1 MKKQETEQQKGKSN
15 NRDSVQKRLKKSYLI
30 IFAFLVACV
39 VLSVSALIK
48 IRSDYQYAIVN
59 YGFAQGYVGQLGIEF
74 NMMTTNLRSII
85 LETDESEIKNI
96 EAQLEQNKTDIDTY
110 LKQVRDAATVD
121 GEFKAL
127 DEIDDALQNFRDI
140 RSQVVS
146 MAALNQNDEAYELLS
161 TDGVHYSN
169 IIKEDINTILEIN
182 ISQCED
188 TMLSAQVLATVL
200 TVAVIIFAALAIIIG
215 TILAGRISKSICDP
229 LAEITEAAQKLKA
242 GDLDID
248 IVYES
253 GDELGILAQSFRE
266 TCDFM
271 QRVIRDA
278 SRILKELAD
287 GNFCIRTDHPDAYV
301 GEFQNILVSMRELRN
316 QMNAALKNIN
326 EASGQVSTGA
336 SQMAESAQGL
346 AEGATEQA
354 GAIEELTATIENVSS
369 MVQESAVNADKSYK
383 QARDYELEAERS
395 SEAMVELTEAMTQ
408 ISETS
413 KQIGNIIAE
422 IEDIASQTNLLSL
435 NAAIEAARAGEA
447 GKGFAVVADQI
458 SKLAADSAQSAVNTK
473 KLIENSI
480 SEIDKGNQIT
490 TRTSEALERVVEG
503 MKLLGKS
510 AQDNS
515 AGAETQAEAMK
526 QIEAGIEQISSVV
539 QGNSAAAEETSAT
552 SEELSAQAVTLNEEV
567 GRFKLMDD

>member
-15 NRDSVQKRLKKSYLI
+15 NRESVQKRLKKSYLI

-59 YGFAQGYVGQLGIEF
+59 YGFAQGYVGRLGIEF

-85 LETDESEIKNI
+85 LETDEAEIKNI
-96 EAQLEQNKTDIDTY
+96 ETQLEQNKTDIDTY
-110 LKQVRDAATVD
+110 LSQVRDAATVD
-121 GEFKAL
+121 EEFKAL
-127 DEIDDALQNFRDI
+127 NEIDDALQNFRDI
-140 RSQVVS
+140 RSQVIN
-146 MAALNQNDEAYELLS
+146 MAAQNQNDEAYELLS

-182 ISQCED
+182 ISQCEE
-188 TMLSAQVLATVL
+188 TMLSAQILSTVL
-200 TVAVIIFAALAIIIG
+200 TAVVVVFAALAIIIG
-215 TILAGRISKSICDP
+215 TVLAGRISKSICDP

-253 GDELGILAQSFRE
+253 RDELGILAQSFRE

-278 SRILKELAD
+278 SRILKELAG
-287 GNFCIRTDHPDAYV
+287 GNFCIKTDYPEAYV

-326 EASGQVSTGA
+326 EASGQVSAGA

-354 GAIEELTATIENVSS
+354 GAIEELTATIEDVSS
-369 MVQESAVNADKSYK
+369 MVQESAINADKSYK

-490 TRTSEALERVVEG
+490 MRTSEALERVVEG
-503 MKLLGKS
+503 MKLLGKG

-515 AGAETQAEAMK
+515 AGAEAQAEAMK
-526 QIEAGIEQISSVV
+526 QIESGIEQISSVV

-552 SEELSAQAVTLNEEV
+552 SEELSAQAVTLNDEV